1 MSSIYKGQ
9 RDKSSIDL
17 GGLDTS
23 YKPGRKGSIVKVQ
36 PEGGLGLIGVGM
48 SLATIAGRG
57 KYLWGVIGNQVTK
70 ITTRKQLS
78 KIRSEGGNILQSTRK
93 PAIKSIENKGTL
105 LQKVEPTLDAI
116 ARGFNKM
123 KVQRDRKL
131 LDRLER
137 LPPYTFKGKKYK
149 PGQIEPI
156 PNKLPIPQALRNLAT
171 QSGREIARRVTG
183 RNPVRSTGGG
193 GRGATSP
200 FARPTS
206 GRIMN
211 VPKAI
216 IPGLTIAGDIN
227 RNQPR
232 AAPPEDDFPLG
243 PPGIGGPPF
252 RESPM
257 DITFDPR
264 EIPQPTMEPIA
275 EDFLGQKLFGLRRSR
290 QEIDRDELATRL
302 LEGSNITFKGK
313 KYKPGQI
320 DAFMD
325 AANQTILDTPLTK
338 RTKKIKSRR
347 DTKGRQVTTL
357 GEDVARVLKP
367 KKKMTGGKVYASTMR
382 KPKKIK

>member
-1 MSSIYKGQ
+1 
-9 RDKSSIDL
+9 
-17 GGLDTS
+17 
-23 YKPGRKGSIVKVQ
+23 
-36 PEGGLGLIGVGM
+36 
-48 SLATIAGRG
+48 
-57 KYLWGVIGNQVTK
+57 
-70 ITTRKQLS
+70 
-78 KIRSEGGNILQSTRK
+78 
-93 PAIKSIENKGTL
+93 
-105 LQKVEPTLDAI
+105 
-116 ARGFNKM
+116 M

-227 RNQPR
+227 RNRPR

-320 DAFMD
+320 DAFME

>member
-23 YKPGRKGSIVKVQ
+23 YKPERKGSIVKVQ

-156 PNKLPIPQALRNLAT
+156 PNKLPIPQA
-171 QSGREIARRVTG
+171 
-183 RNPVRSTGGG
+183 
-193 GRGATSP
+193 
-200 FARPTS
+200 
-206 GRIMN
+206 
-211 VPKAI
+211 
-216 IPGLTIAGDIN
+216 
-227 RNQPR
+227 
-232 AAPPEDDFPLG
+232 
-243 PPGIGGPPF
+243 
-252 RESPM
+252 
-257 DITFDPR
+257 
-264 EIPQPTMEPIA
+264 
-275 EDFLGQKLFGLRRSR
+275 
-290 QEIDRDELATRL
+290 
-302 LEGSNITFKGK
+302 
-313 KYKPGQI
+313 
-320 DAFMD
+320 
-325 AANQTILDTPLTK
+325 
-338 RTKKIKSRR
+338 
-347 DTKGRQVTTL
+347 
-357 GEDVARVLKP
+357 
-367 KKKMTGGKVYASTMR
+367 
-382 KPKKIK
+382 

>member
-149 PGQIEPI
+149 PGQI
-156 PNKLPIPQALRNLAT
+156 
-171 QSGREIARRVTG
+171 
-183 RNPVRSTGGG
+183 
-193 GRGATSP
+193 
-200 FARPTS
+200 
-206 GRIMN
+206 
-211 VPKAI
+211 
-216 IPGLTIAGDIN
+216 
-227 RNQPR
+227 
-232 AAPPEDDFPLG
+232 
-243 PPGIGGPPF
+243 
-252 RESPM
+252 
-257 DITFDPR
+257 
-264 EIPQPTMEPIA
+264 
-275 EDFLGQKLFGLRRSR
+275 
-290 QEIDRDELATRL
+290 
-302 LEGSNITFKGK
+302 
-313 KYKPGQI
+313 
-320 DAFMD
+320 DAFME

-357 GEDVARVLKP
+357 AEDVARVLKP
-367 KKKMTGGKVYASTMR
+367 KKKMTGGKVYASSIR
-382 KPKKIK
+382 KPKTLI

>member
-1 MSSIYKGQ
+1 M
-9 RDKSSIDL
+9 
-17 GGLDTS
+17 
-23 YKPGRKGSIVKVQ
+23 
-36 PEGGLGLIGVGM
+36 
-48 SLATIAGRG
+48 
-57 KYLWGVIGNQVTK
+57 
-70 ITTRKQLS
+70 
-78 KIRSEGGNILQSTRK
+78 
-93 PAIKSIENKGTL
+93 
-105 LQKVEPTLDAI
+105 
-116 ARGFNKM
+116 
-123 KVQRDRKL
+123 
-131 LDRLER
+131 
-137 LPPYTFKGKKYK
+137 
-149 PGQIEPI
+149 
-156 PNKLPIPQALRNLAT
+156 
-171 QSGREIARRVTG
+171 
-183 RNPVRSTGGG
+183 
-193 GRGATSP
+193 
-200 FARPTS
+200 
-206 GRIMN
+206 
-211 VPKAI
+211 PKAI

-227 RNQPR
+227 RNRPR

-320 DAFMD
+320 DAFME